1 MKFTLLL
8 IGGKGERLI
17 MSYMFQYLQNV
28 INKTS
33 EFKEKQKKKY
43 FEIFFTFRKKKQNK
57 KLRKNSYFSLHDN
70 IIHKILNK

>member
-1 MKFTLLL
+1 
-8 IGGKGERLI
+8 

-43 FEIFFTFRKKKQNK
+43 FFTFRKKKQK
-57 KLRKNSYFSLHDN
+57 KELQKNSYFSLHDN
-70 IIHKILNK
+70 VIHKILNE

>member
-1 MKFTLLL
+1 
-8 IGGKGERLI
+8 

-43 FEIFFTFRKKKQNK
+43 FLRLEKKSKI
-57 KLRKNSYFSLHDN
+57 KNCE
-70 IIHKILNK
+70 KILISACTII

>member
-1 MKFTLLL
+1 MKFTFLL
-8 IGGKGERLI
+8 IDGKGERLI

-43 FEIFFTFRKKKQNK
+43 FFTFRKKKQK
-57 KLRKNSYFSLHDN
+57 KEL
-70 IIHKILNK
+70 

>member
-1 MKFTLLL
+1 MKFTFLL

-43 FEIFFTFRKKKQNK
+43 FFTFRKKNK
-57 KLRKNSYFSLHDN
+57 RKNCK
-70 IIHKILNK
+70 KILISACTIM